1 MQVKEIEFMKNIA
14 VKKPGRKPAHPEGFA
29 KIAAVKKGDFIVI
42 KTEDWPIKTKPG
54 QHIIRKHTGREFKVE
69 TLEDGSGWKVTAL

>member
-1 MQVKEIEFMKNIA
+1 MKNNIA

-29 KIAAVKKGDFIVI
+29 RIAAVKTGNFIII
-42 KTEDWPIKTKPG
+42 KTEEWPIKTKPG

-69 TLEDGSGWKVTAL
+69 ALEDGSGWKVTAL

>member
-1 MQVKEIEFMKNIA
+1 MKKDIT

-29 KIAAVKKGDFIVI
+29 KIAAVKKGSFII
-42 KTEDWPIKTKPG
+42 ITAKEWPIKTKPG

-69 TLEDGSGWKVTAL
+69 ALADGSGWKVTAL

>member
-1 MQVKEIEFMKNIA
+1 MKNIA

-29 KIAAVKKGDFIVI
+29 RIAAVKTGNFIII
-42 KTEDWPIKTKPG
+42 KTEEWPIKTKPG

-69 TLEDGSGWKVTAL
+69 ALEDGSGWKVTAL